1 MQQALRR
8 ALGDPDLVLAVD
20 GRPAPAGPG
29 RAVTPVERG
38 GRRVAAIVHDMALE
52 DDPELLEA
60 AAAATAVALENRQL
74 LTEAEQRL
82 KELKESRERVVT
94 AGDVERRRLERNLHD
109 GAQQRLVAI
118 SMQLRLLQYRLGDDP
133 SAAELL
139 DSASS
144 SLAESLSEL
153 RELARGLHPA
163 VLEYGLPSALEAL
176 ANRSAVPTTVTC
188 DLPERLPQPV
198 ELAAYFVAAEA
209 LTNVAKYAEASAASV
224 RAFARDGNAT
234 IEIADDG
241 VGGADGAVGS
251 GLRGLADR
259 VEALDGTL
267 RVASPAGEGTTI
279 TAELPL
285 V

>member
-1 MQQALRR
+1 
-8 ALGDPDLVLAVD
+8 
-20 GRPAPAGPG
+20 
-29 RAVTPVERG
+29 
-38 GRRVAAIVHDMALE
+38 
-52 DDPELLEA
+52 
-60 AAAATAVALENRQL
+60 
-74 LTEAEQRL
+74 
-82 KELKESRERVVT
+82 
-94 AGDVERRRLERNLHD
+94 
-109 GAQQRLVAI
+109 
-118 SMQLRLLQYRLGDDP
+118 MQLRLLEHRLGDDP

-139 DSASS
+139 DSASC

-176 ANRSAVPTTVTC
+176 ANRSAVPTTLTC
-188 DLPERLPQPV
+188 DLPGRLPQPV

-209 LTNVAKYAEASAASV
+209 LTNVAKYAQASAASV

-241 VGGADGAVGS
+241 VGGADGALGS

-279 TAELPL
+279 TADLPL